1 LESLLQLRIHHQ
13 NFLILLLHRQF
24 LIRQVPDWKKI
35 FAVVPPEKLSYWNWM
50 IVTVMAKKFVAMV
63 RVQVL
68 RGKTSQYWMMNCWMT
83 SFGSH

>member
-1 LESLLQLRIHHQ
+1 
-13 NFLILLLHRQF
+13 
-24 LIRQVPDWKKI
+24 
-35 FAVVPPEKLSYWNWM
+35 VVVPEKLSYWNWM